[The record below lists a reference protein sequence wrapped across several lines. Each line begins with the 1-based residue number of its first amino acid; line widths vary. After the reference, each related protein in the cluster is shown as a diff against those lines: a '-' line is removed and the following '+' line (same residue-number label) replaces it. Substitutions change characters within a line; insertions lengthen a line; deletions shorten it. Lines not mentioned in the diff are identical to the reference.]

1 MFSDALTLIGKSYGL
16 DTEQSLTLPLYE
28 WNETEKDLQ
37 YRHDAVGCLCH
48 YCYSVELHLNNLPPI
63 QKIWCL
69 LMDMCVI

>member
-37 YRHDAVGCLCH
+37 YRK
-48 YCYSVELHLNNLPPI
+48 Y
-63 QKIWCL
+63 QCL

>member
-37 YRHDAVGCLCH
+37 YRHDT
-48 YCYSVELHLNNLPPI
+48 
-63 QKIWCL
+63 L
-69 LMDMCVI
+69 LGQYRTEKSARYRQV

>member
-37 YRHDAVGCLCH
+37 YRHDTLLICPQ
-48 YCYSVELHLNNLPPI
+48 YRKY
-63 QKIWCL
+63 QCL